1 MMLARR
7 INLRPV
13 LARPFSGKLGL
24 GGSWPAN
31 VHTINESETDLLAVE
46 QNPDRNI
53 EYVNSAH
60 DPMCA
65 RPFMLGMPG
74 TELATLREREKGHWG
89 DLSIDD
95 QRKLFRGAYKSTFP
109 EMLQGTDMWKG
120 TLGVVFL
127 YYGIMC
133 WIMFYSFYWIHDE
146 KPCQSGLWFMY
157 HDGWQQHRKNEA
169 AFHLFWENETI
180 ECRGDVAH
188 WDWQKHC
195 WKAPQTLRWDEEL

>member
-31 VHTINESETDLLAVE
+31 VHTVNESEADLLAVE

-95 QRKLFRGAYKSTFP
+95 QVILCPFFDKRFKCPGNSILK
-109 EMLQGTDMWKG
+109 
-120 TLGVVFL
+120 
-127 YYGIMC
+127 
-133 WIMFYSFYWIHDE
+133 
-146 KPCQSGLWFMY
+146 
-157 HDGWQQHRKNEA
+157 
-169 AFHLFWENETI
+169 
-180 ECRGDVAH
+180 
-188 WDWQKHC
+188 
-195 WKAPQTLRWDEEL
+195 